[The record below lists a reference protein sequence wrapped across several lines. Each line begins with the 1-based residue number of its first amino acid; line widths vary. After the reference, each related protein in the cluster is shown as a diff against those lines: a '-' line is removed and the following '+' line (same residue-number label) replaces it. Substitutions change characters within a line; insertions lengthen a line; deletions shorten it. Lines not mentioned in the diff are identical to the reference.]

1 MVGPGCIR
9 RGGSVLLLLNVSFSV
24 LLPCVRKGNR
34 REKKRRKG
42 GKKGNGRKN
51 EISFPNMEILWRKI
65 KDNL

>member
-24 LLPCVRKGNR
+24 LLPCMRKGNR

-42 GKKGNGRKN
+42 GKKEMGEKMKFLFQTWKFCGEK
-51 EISFPNMEILWRKI
+51 
-65 KDNL
+65 